1 MKFYKN
7 ILIPIIL
14 FNVLFMSTIYGQAEN
29 TAAAEPAFVFDM
41 NGVLMIVAIL
51 LLIPLALLGSLFSYE
66 IKRFLNELKSSN
78 HGKTGMIILFL
89 SSSVGLFAQD
99 AAPAAAPVRSGLFQN
114 FNGQTYTLLFLIALE
129 ILVMVFFIFQIFKI
143 LRPKLDLTAT
153 ERQPSWWDKM
163 NAFRPIEE
171 EAVLDAGH
179 NYDGIR
185 ELNNMTPP
193 WFTITFLGS
202 ILFAIVYMYRY
213 HYAYSAPLSIQEF
226 DIEMKA
232 AAKEDEIRLSNQ
244 ANQVDENNVKVMD
257 AASIDAGKAIFEEKC
272 AACHQ
277 KHGGSMPGGVGPNL
291 TDAYWLHGGSL
302 KDIFKTI
309 KYGWPEKGMIAWQ
322 DQLSPVQIA
331 QTTNFIHSI
340 KGSNPANAKEPQG
353 DVYKEEAAAAEPAK
367 VDSVQ
372 AK

>member
-14 FNVLFMSTIYGQAEN
+14 FNVLFMSTIYGQADN
-29 TAAAEPAFVFDM
+29 TVAAEPAFVFDM

-78 HGKTGMIILFL
+78 HGKSGMIILLLF
-89 SSSVGLFAQD
+89 SSIGLYAQD
-99 AAPAAAPVRSGLFQN
+99 AVAAKAPSGLFQN
-114 FNGQTYTLLFLIALE
+114 FNGQTYTLLSLIALE
-129 ILVMVFFIFQIFKI
+129 ILVMVFFIYQIFKI

-213 HYAYSAPLSIQEF
+213 HYAHSAPLSIQEF

-232 AAKEDEIRLSNQ
+232 AAKEDEIRLSLQ

-291 TDAYWLHGGSL
+291 TDAYWLHGGGL

-331 QTTNFIHSI
+331 QTANFIHSI

-367 VDSVQ
+367 VDSAQV
-372 AK
+372 KK